1 MGGKLSMA
9 QILYI
14 VRIAVVL
21 PALIPMVVL
30 FAKFVR
36 KPGYRHDTTRR
47 WVDYAKV
54 GFGLWMLSH
63 LLYIAV
69 WACLASAAHDT
80 FFTLRHSVGVA
91 VNVLTY
97 VQYFVGVLLNLSI
110 FLAVFYM
117 AHALTQLRT
126 EGDEVSS
133 AYRKGRGFALGGS
146 ILVVL
151 LSFVAFCLYLD
162 DRFGRYNKEYEYL
175 VASCLMLAS
184 YSILIIM
191 AIGSVVYAAKSRKKA
206 FGSGLEQAAKVV
218 LVSACLFLVS
228 GCWGLAHFF
237 FGGGKYWVYFIVLY
251 VLDIVLT
258 TYLPLVILTPLYSVA
273 TKESYAMSKMQYQ
286 SKATDS
292 DKGVSE
298 S

>member
-1 MGGKLSMA
+1 MGGTLSPE
-9 QILYI
+9 QIMYI
-14 VRIAVVL
+14 VRIVVVVL
-21 PALIPMVVL
+21 ALIPMVVL
-30 FAKFVR
+30 FAKLVR

-47 WVDYAKV
+47 WVDYTKV
-54 GFGLWMLSH
+54 GFSLWTISH
-63 LLYIAV
+63 LLSIAV
-69 WACLASAAHDT
+69 WSCLASAAYDR
-80 FFTLRHSVGVA
+80 FFGLRHSVGVA
-91 VNVLTY
+91 VNVLVY
-97 VQYFVGVLLNLSI
+97 MQFFVEVVLNLSI

-126 EGDEVSS
+126 EDDEVSS

-162 DRFGRYNKEYEYL
+162 DRFGRYYKEYEYL

-206 FGSGLEQAAKVV
+206 FGSGLEQAAKIVV
-218 LVSACLFLVS
+218 TVASLFLVRE
-228 GCWGLAHFF
+228 CWGLVSIF
-237 FGGGKYWVYFIVLY
+237 FGGESYWGYYIVLY

-258 TYLPLVILTPLYSVA
+258 TYLPLVILVLLYSVA

-286 SKATDS
+286 SKAIDS
-292 DKGVSE
+292 DKGV
-298 S
+298 

>member
-1 MGGKLSMA
+1 MGGTLSPE
-9 QILYI
+9 QIMYI
-14 VRIAVVL
+14 VRIVVDVI
-21 PALIPMVVL
+21 ALIPMVVL
-30 FAKFVR
+30 FAKLVR

-47 WVDYAKV
+47 WVDYTKA

-63 LLYIAV
+63 FLYIAV
-69 WACLASAAHDT
+69 WSCLASAAYDR
-80 FFTLRHSVGVA
+80 FFSLRHSVGVA

-97 VQYFVGVLLNLSI
+97 IQYFVGVLLNLSI

-133 AYRKGRGFALGGS
+133 AHRKGRGFALGGS

-162 DRFGRYNKEYEYL
+162 DRFGRYYKEYEYL

-206 FGSGLEQAAKVV
+206 FGSGLEQAAKILVV
-218 LVSACLFLVS
+218 SASLYLVSE
-228 GCWGLAHFF
+228 CWGLVHII
-237 FGGGKYWVYFIVLY
+237 FGGGYYWGYYIVLY

-258 TYLPLVILTPLYSVA
+258 TYLPLVILTLLYSVA

-286 SKATDS
+286 SKNIDS
-292 DKGVSE
+292 DKGF
-298 S
+298 